1 MELIRELGSHVWWS
15 SVFSWIFLSLGSLW
29 HPCSVPYCP
38 VNLCPLT
45 VTWLALMCYS
55 QERVVTQCSRSLLF
69 ALSTVLCDGA

>member
-15 SVFSWIFLSLGSLW
+15 SVVSWIFLSLGSLW
-29 HPCSVPYCP
+29 HPCS

-55 QERVVTQCSRSLLF
+55 QERVATQCPGSLLF